1 MSGWNK
7 SSKSILQ
14 NLALISQVGIM
25 MLVPILGG
33 VLLGAF
39 LDQFFKTGGIFL
51 IIFVL
56 IGVGTSFRNLYMLS
70 IRQTRDY
77 TDSENPS
84 TYVNNYEKKIQEEKK
99 EKENKNE

>member
-99 EKENKNE
+99 EKEKKNE

>member
-99 EKENKNE
+99 EKEEKNE

>member
-7 SSKSILQ
+7 SSKNILQ

-25 MLVPILGG
+25 MLVPIFGG

-39 LDQFFKTGGIFL
+39 LDRFFKTGGIFL
-51 IIFVL
+51 IVFVV

-70 IRQTRDY
+70 IRQTKDY
-77 TDSENPS
+77 KDSENPS
-84 TYVNNYEKKIQEEKK
+84 TYVNNYEKKIQEEKRD
-99 EKENKNE
+99 KENRHE